1 MHCEPLRRG
10 GGGWGGAAFLPSR
23 VFLPWHYAICTAAP
37 PAFCSVQPAD
47 RWGRLRLSFACVLSH
62 PLCCCC
68 RDRRCSRRIGED
80 QPLDDNSIFSTR
92 ARPYIAIQV
101 TAGFMGGCAGPA
113 AAHAHAR
120 AQALRR
126 MTWLLYSCPRPCVC
140 PSHCLCRHE
149 RKPSLHAQLHVD
161 ETGSQNSRPAP
172 DWWCIVV
179 GLRSATVRRLDG
191 LLA

>member
-1 MHCEPLRRG
+1 M
-10 GGGWGGAAFLPSR
+10 PSR
-23 VFLPWHYAICTAAP
+23 VFLPCTMQSAP
-37 PAFCSVQPAD
+37 QHHRPFARCSLPIVGV
-47 RWGRLRLSFACVLSH
+47 RFAYLLPVFSH
-62 PLCCCC
+62 PLCCC
-68 RDRRCSRRIGED
+68 RRRCSRRIGED

-101 TAGFMGGCAGPA
+101 TAGFMGGYAGPA
-113 AAHAHAR
+113 AAHTHAH

-140 PSHCLCRHE
+140 PSHSLCRHE

-172 DWWCIVV
+172 DWWCVVV
-179 GLRSATVRRLDG
+179 GLRSATVRRLDEFDRM
-191 LLA
+191 LA